1 MRMLNN
7 AVDGN
12 NKQWGVSMANTRFT
26 DDELFLLISVP
37 SMIGSTVSMS
47 ESSGVIGTVK
57 EAMANAKSMMGGI
70 REYPENDI
78 IQSVLPALEDRQEA
92 LQHAKEFRNKAISR
106 IKEKG
111 IKSKQMLKHQLIEDC
126 NAVARILDDK
136 ASDTEKSE
144 YKEWAM
150 SVAEQVA
157 KAAKEGGFLG
167 FGGEQVSE
175 GEVSTINEI
184 SKALGTESPFAI
196 AG

>member
-1 MRMLNN
+1 MLNN